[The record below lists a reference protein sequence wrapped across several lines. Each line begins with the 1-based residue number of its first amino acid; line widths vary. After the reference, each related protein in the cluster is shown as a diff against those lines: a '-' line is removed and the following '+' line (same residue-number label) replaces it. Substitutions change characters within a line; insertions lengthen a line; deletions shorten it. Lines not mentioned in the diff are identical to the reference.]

1 MINKDHDLARYYG
14 LESEALVASLRREF
28 GNRLAL
34 VSSFG
39 AESVVLLHMVA
50 CVDQVIP
57 VIFLDTGK
65 HFWQTGYYRSKI
77 IDLLGL
83 KDVRITKPHARD
95 VALLDPQGTLSGT
108 DPDACCDIR
117 KVRPLE
123 HALAGFDAVL
133 SGRKRYH
140 GEGRDRL
147 TGVSLDGKGRVK
159 GEPLAGY
166 DATAIADYLKQH
178 DLPPHPL
185 VEQGYF
191 SIGCADCTQRGG
203 SADDP
208 RAGRWAG
215 QDKTEC
221 GIHLSTDG
229 RLVRNLRNGV

>member
-1 MINKDHDLARYYG
+1 MTKHHDLARHHG
-14 LESEALVASLRREF
+14 LEGEALVASLRHEF
-28 GNRLAL
+28 GIRLAL

-39 AESVVLLHMVA
+39 AESVVLLHMAA
-50 CVDQVIP
+50 CVDQALP

-83 KDVRITKPHARD
+83 KDVRIIKPRDRD
-95 VALLDPQGTLSGT
+95 VALLDPEGTLSAT
-108 DPDACCDIR
+108 DPDACCDFR

-123 HALAGFDAVL
+123 HALEGFDAVL

-147 TGVSLDGKGRVK
+147 ATVSFDGKGRVK

-166 DATAIADYLKQH
+166 DASAIADYLRDH

-203 SADDP
+203 SAGNP

-221 GIHLSTDG
+221 GIHKSPDG
-229 RLVRNLRNGV
+229 RLVRNRQNGV

>member
-1 MINKDHDLARYYG
+1 MITDHGLARHDG
-14 LESEALVASLRREF
+14 LEGEALVASLHHEF

-39 AESVVLLHMVA
+39 AESVVLLHMA
-50 CVDQVIP
+50 ARVDQAMP

-83 KDVRITKPHARD
+83 KDVRVVTPRAADI
-95 VALLDPQGTLSGT
+95 ALQDLHGRLSAT
-108 DPDACCDIR
+108 DPDACCGIR
-117 KVRPLE
+117 KVSPLE
-123 HALAGFDAVL
+123 RALVGFDAVL

-140 GEGRDRL
+140 GGSRDSVA
-147 TGVSLDGKGRVK
+147 TVSVDRQGRVK

-166 DATAIADYLKQH
+166 DAAAIAAYMRDH

-185 VEQGYF
+185 VGQGYF
-191 SIGCADCTQRGG
+191 SIGCADCTQPGG

-215 QDKTEC
+215 HGKTEC
-221 GIHLSTDG
+221 GIHLGADG
-229 RLVRNLRNGV
+229 RLRRNQQNGV

>member
-1 MINKDHDLARYYG
+1 MIKHHDLARHHG
-14 LESEALVASLRREF
+14 LEGEALVASLHHEF
-28 GNRLAL
+28 SNRLAL

-39 AESVVLLHMVA
+39 AESVVLLHMAA
-50 CVDQVIP
+50 CVDQAMP

-65 HFWQTGYYRSKI
+65 HFWQTGCYRSKI

-83 KDVRITKPHARD
+83 KDVRIIRPHSRD
-95 VALLDPQGTLSGT
+95 LSRHDPQGRLSAS

-117 KVRPLE
+117 KVRPLAR
-123 HALAGFDAVL
+123 ALAGFDSVL

-140 GEGRDRL
+140 GDGRDGL
-147 TGVSLDGKGRVK
+147 ATVSLDADGRVK

-166 DATAIADYLKQH
+166 DATAIAAYMTDH

-191 SIGCADCTQRGG
+191 SIGCADCTQRSG
-203 SADDP
+203 SAADP

-215 QDKTEC
+215 HDKTEC
-221 GIHLSTDG
+221 GIHLSANG
-229 RLVRNLRNGV
+229 RLVRNTQNGV

>member
-1 MINKDHDLARYYG
+1 MTRDHDLTRYRG
-14 LESEALVASLRREF
+14 LEGEALVASLHSDF

-39 AESVVLLHMVA
+39 SESVVLLHMVA
-50 CVDQVIP
+50 CVDQAMP

-77 IDLLGL
+77 VDLLGL
-83 KDVRITKPHARD
+83 KDVRIIRPNADD
-95 VALLDPQGTLSGT
+95 VARLDPKGSLSGI

-123 HALAGFDAVL
+123 GALEGFDAVL

-140 GEGRDRL
+140 GASRGDL
-147 TGVSLDGKGRVK
+147 VSVSRDGKGRVK

-166 DATAIADYLKQH
+166 DARAIADYLKRH
-178 DLPPHPL
+178 DLPTHPL

-191 SIGCADCTQRGG
+191 SIGCADCTKAGG

-215 QDKTEC
+215 HGKTEC
-221 GIHLSTDG
+221 GIHLGTDG
-229 RLVRNLRNGV
+229 RLVRNQGNGV

>member
-1 MINKDHDLARYYG
+1 MTKDHELARYHG
-14 LESEALVASLRREF
+14 LEGEALVASLCHEF
-28 GNRLAL
+28 GKRLAL

-39 AESVVLLHMVA
+39 AESVVLLHMAA
-50 CVDQVIP
+50 CVDQAIP

-83 KDVRITKPHARD
+83 KDVRIIKPERHDIAR
-95 VALLDPQGTLSGT
+95 LDPQGTLSGT
-108 DPDACCDIR
+108 DPDACCNIR
-117 KVRPLE
+117 KVGPLE
-123 HALAGFDAVL
+123 RALEGFDALL

-140 GEGRDRL
+140 GGGRDRL
-147 TGVSLDGKGRVK
+147 AGVSYDDKGRIK

-166 DATAIADYLKQH
+166 DASAIAGYLRDH

-215 QDKTEC
+215 QGKTEC
-221 GIHLSTDG
+221 GIHLSADG
-229 RLVRNLRNGV
+229 KLTRNQQGGV

>member
-1 MINKDHDLARYYG
+1 MNNKHDLARHHG
-14 LESEALVASLRREF
+14 LEGEALVASLRDWF
-28 GNRLAL
+28 GDRLAL

-39 AESVVLLHMVA
+39 AEAVVLLHMVA
-50 CVDQVIP
+50 CVDQAIP

-65 HFWQTGYYRSKI
+65 HFWQTGYYRSKV

-83 KDVRITKPHARD
+83 KDVRLIKPQASDLRRH
-95 VALLDPQGTLSGT
+95 DPAGELSAN
-108 DPDACCDIR
+108 DPDACCNIR

-123 HALAGFDAVL
+123 RALANFDAVL

-140 GEGRDRL
+140 GDGRDQL
-147 TGVSLDGKGRVK
+147 AGVSLDAMGRVK

-166 DATAIADYLKQH
+166 DAQAITDYLTEH

-203 SADDP
+203 SADNP

-221 GIHLSTDG
+221 GIHLNNDG
-229 RLVRNLRNGV
+229 RLVRTQRDGV

>member
-1 MINKDHDLARYYG
+1 MTKTRDLARHHG
-14 LESEALVASLRREF
+14 LEGDALVASLHHEF
-28 GNRLAL
+28 GDRLAL

-39 AESVVLLHMVA
+39 AESVVLLHMAA
-50 CVDQVIP
+50 CVDQSIP

-83 KDVRITKPHARD
+83 KDVRIIRPQASD
-95 VALLDPQGTLSGT
+95 VAVLDPQGTLSAT

-123 HALAGFDAVL
+123 RALQGFDAVL

-140 GEGRDRL
+140 GEGRERL
-147 TGVSLDGKGRVK
+147 ATVSLDGKGRVK

-166 DATAIADYLKQH
+166 DATAIAKYMKDH

-185 VEQGYF
+185 MEQGYF
-191 SIGCADCTQRGG
+191 SIGCADCTKAGG
-203 SADDP
+203 SASDP
-208 RAGRWAG
+208 RTGRWAG

-221 GIHLSTDG
+221 GIHLNTDG
-229 RLVRNLRNGV
+229 RLVRNQRNGV

>member
-1 MINKDHDLARYYG
+1 MNKDHDLARHHG
-14 LESEALVASLRREF
+14 LDGEALVASLRHEF

-50 CVDQVIP
+50 CVDQALP

-83 KDVRITKPHARD
+83 KDVRIIKPHARE
-95 VALLDPQGTLSGT
+95 VALDDPKGALSRT
-108 DPDACCDIR
+108 DPDACCALR

-123 HALAGFDAVL
+123 RALEGFDAVL

-140 GEGRDRL
+140 GAGRDRL
-147 TGVSLDGKGRVK
+147 AGVSIDGRGRVK
-159 GEPLAGY
+159 GEPLAGC
-166 DATAIADYLKQH
+166 DAAAIAGYLASH

-203 SADDP
+203 TPDDP
-208 RAGRWAG
+208 RAGRWTG

-221 GIHLSTDG
+221 GIHLNAEG
-229 RLVRNLRNGV
+229 RLVRNQQDGV

>member
-1 MINKDHDLARYYG
+1 MNKDHDLACHHG
-14 LESEALVASLRREF
+14 LEGEALVASLRQAF
-28 GNRLAL
+28 GDKLAL

-39 AESVVLLHMVA
+39 AESVVLLHMAA
-50 CVDQVIP
+50 CVDQALP

-83 KDVRITKPHARD
+83 KDVRIITPEDRD

-108 DPDACCDIR
+108 DPDACCGIR

-140 GEGRDRL
+140 GVGRDRL
-147 TGVSLDGKGRVK
+147 ASISLDGKGRVK

-166 DATAIADYLKQH
+166 DAKAIADYLTDH

-221 GIHLSTDG
+221 GIHQSPSCLN
-229 RLVRNLRNGV
+229 RNV

>member
-1 MINKDHDLARYYG
+1 MIKTRDLARYHG
-14 LESEALVASLRREF
+14 LEGEALVASLRREF
-28 GNRLAL
+28 GDRLAL

-39 AESVVLLHMVA
+39 SESVVLLHMAA
-50 CVDQVIP
+50 CVDQAIP

-83 KDVRITKPHARD
+83 KDVRIIKPDAGD
-95 VALLDPQGTLSGT
+95 VAHLDPRGKLSGV
-108 DPDACCDIR
+108 DPDACCGVR

-123 HALAGFDAVL
+123 RALDGFAAVL

-147 TGVSLDGKGRVK
+147 ASVSLDGEGRVK

-166 DATAIADYLKQH
+166 DASAIARYMGDH

-203 SADDP
+203 SADNP

-221 GIHLSTDG
+221 GIHLNANG
-229 RLVRNLRNGV
+229 KLVRNQRNGV

>member
-1 MINKDHDLARYYG
+1 MNKDHHLARYYG
-14 LESEALVASLRREF
+14 LEAEALVTSLHDDF
-28 GNRLAL
+28 GDKLAL

-39 AESVVLLHMVA
+39 AESVVLVHMAA
-50 CVDQVIP
+50 CVDQAIP

-83 KDVRITKPHARD
+83 KDVRIIKPHSGD
-95 VALLDPQGTLSGT
+95 VTRLDPQGSLSGT

-123 HALAGFDAVL
+123 RALAGFEAVL

-140 GEGRDRL
+140 GEGRGQL
-147 TGVSLDGKGRVK
+147 ASVSLDSWGRVK

-166 DATAIADYLKQH
+166 DAVAIADYLKEH

-203 SADDP
+203 SADNP

-229 RLVRNLRNGV
+229 QLVRTQRDGAQ

>member
-1 MINKDHDLARYYG
+1 MTKDHDLARHHG
-14 LESEALVASLRREF
+14 LEGEALVASLRHEYCD
-28 GNRLAL
+28 RLAL

-50 CVDQVIP
+50 CVDQAIP

-83 KDVRITKPHARD
+83 KDVRIIRPLAGD
-95 VALLDPQGTLSGT
+95 IALLDPQGTLSGT
-108 DPDACCDIR
+108 DPDACCDVR

-123 HALAGFDAVL
+123 LALAGFDAVL

-140 GEGRDRL
+140 GESRDRL
-147 TGVSLDGKGRVK
+147 ASVSLDGKGRVK

-166 DATAIADYLKQH
+166 DAATIAGYLKEH

-221 GIHLSTDG
+221 GIHQSPSCLNRS
-229 RLVRNLRNGV
+229 V

>member
-1 MINKDHDLARYYG
+1 MTNMHDLARYHG
-14 LESEALVASLRREF
+14 LEGEALVTSLRQEF

-39 AESVVLLHMVA
+39 AESVVLLHMAA
-50 CVDQVIP
+50 CVDQAIP

-77 IDLLGL
+77 VDLLGL
-83 KDVRITKPHARD
+83 TDVRIVKPQENDIEQRD
-95 VALLDPQGTLSGT
+95 PDGVLSAT
-108 DPDACCDIR
+108 DPDACCGIR

-123 HALAGFDAVL
+123 RALHGFDAVL

-140 GEGRDRL
+140 GAGRDRL
-147 TGVSLDGKGRVK
+147 ADVSIDANGRIK
-159 GEPLAGY
+159 GEPLAGF
-166 DATAIADYLKQH
+166 DAQAVADYLETH
-178 DLPPHPL
+178 DLPAHPL

-191 SIGCADCTQRGG
+191 SIGCADCTRRGG

-221 GIHLSTDG
+221 GIHLSADG
-229 RLVRNLRNGV
+229 QLVRNQQDGV

>member
-1 MINKDHDLARYYG
+1 MIKTRDLARYRG
-14 LESEALVASLRREF
+14 LEGEALVASLHHEV
-28 GNRLAL
+28 GTRLAL

-39 AESVVLLHMVA
+39 AESVVLLHMAA
-50 CVDQVIP
+50 CVDQAIP

-65 HFWQTGYYRSKI
+65 HFWQTGYYRSRI

-83 KDVRITKPHARD
+83 KDVRIIKPHHGD
-95 VALLDPQGTLSGT
+95 VALLDPHGTLSGT

-123 HALAGFDAVL
+123 RALAGFDAVL

-140 GEGRDRL
+140 GEDREQLAGVSRDR
-147 TGVSLDGKGRVK
+147 KGRVK
-159 GEPLAGY
+159 AEPLAGY
-166 DATAIADYLKQH
+166 DAQAIAGYLKRH

-185 VEQGYF
+185 FEQGYL

-203 SADDP
+203 SADNP

-215 QDKTEC
+215 SGKTEC

-229 RLVRNLRNGV
+229 LFVRNHQDGV

>member
-1 MINKDHDLARYYG
+1 MTKDLDLARFDG
-14 LESEALVASLRREF
+14 LAGEALVASLHKVF
-28 GNRLAL
+28 GGRLAL

-39 AESVVLLHMVA
+39 AESVVLLHIAA
-50 CVDQVIP
+50 CVDQAMP

-65 HFWQTGYYRSKI
+65 HFWQTGYYGSKI

-83 KDVRITKPHARD
+83 KDVRIIRPNPEYLAWH
-95 VALLDPQGTLSGT
+95 DPLGSLSASN
-108 DPDACCDIR
+108 PDACCDVR

-123 HALAGFDAVL
+123 RALAGFDAVL

-140 GEGRDRL
+140 GDGREGHA
-147 TGVSLDGKGRVK
+147 TVSLDGHGRMK

-166 DATAIADYLKQH
+166 DAHAISAYMKNH
-178 DLPPHPL
+178 DLPAHPL
-185 VEQGYF
+185 VEHGYL

-221 GIHLSTDG
+221 GIHLSADG
-229 RLVRNLRNGV
+229 QLRRNQQNGV

>member
-1 MINKDHDLARYYG
+1 MTKDKELARHHG
-14 LESEALVASLRREF
+14 LEGETLVASLRHEF
-28 GNRLAL
+28 GGRLAL

-50 CVDQVIP
+50 CVDQALP

-83 KDVRITKPHARD
+83 KDVRIIKPHAGD
-95 VALLDPQGTLSGT
+95 VARLDPQGTLSGT
-108 DPDACCDIR
+108 DPDACCSIR

-123 HALAGFDAVL
+123 RALEGFDAVL

-140 GEGRDRL
+140 GSGRDRL
-147 TGVSLDGKGRVK
+147 AAVSYDGKGRVK

-166 DATAIADYLKQH
+166 DASAIAGYMRNH

-191 SIGCADCTQRGG
+191 SIGCADCTRRGG
-203 SADDP
+203 SAGDP

-221 GIHLSTDG
+221 GIHLNTDG
-229 RLVRNLRNGV
+229 RLVRNQQDGI

>member
-1 MINKDHDLARYYG
+1 MTKTPDLARHHG
-14 LESEALVASLRREF
+14 LEGEALVASLHHEF

-39 AESVVLLHMVA
+39 SESVVLLHMAA
-50 CVDQVIP
+50 CVDQAIP
-57 VIFLDTGK
+57 VIFLDTGR

-83 KDVRITKPHARD
+83 KDVRIIKPDTGD
-95 VALLDPQGTLSGT
+95 VAYLDPQGTLSGT
-108 DPDACCDIR
+108 DPDACCTIR

-123 HALAGFDAVL
+123 RALAGFDAVL

-140 GEGRDRL
+140 GDGRDGL
-147 TGVSLDGKGRVK
+147 AAVSLDGTGRVK

-166 DATAIADYLKQH
+166 DAKAIADYLRDH
-178 DLPPHPL
+178 ELPPHPL

-191 SIGCADCTQRGG
+191 SIGCADCTKPGG

-221 GIHLSTDG
+221 GIHVSADG
-229 RLVRNLRNGV
+229 RLVRNQQDGV

>member
-1 MINKDHDLARYYG
+1 MTIKHDLALYQG
-14 LESEALVASLRREF
+14 LEGEALVASLRQDF

-50 CVDQVIP
+50 CVDQAVP

-65 HFWQTGYYRSKI
+65 HFWQTGYYRAKI

-83 KDVRITKPHARD
+83 KDVRVIKPEPGD
-95 VALLDPQGTLSGT
+95 VALNDPLDNLSAVN
-108 DPDACCDIR
+108 PDACCDIR
-117 KVRPLE
+117 KVRPLQR
-123 HALAGFDAVL
+123 ALDGFDAVL

-140 GEGRDRL
+140 REGRNRL
-147 TGVSLDGKGRVK
+147 AGVSIDANGRFK

-166 DATAIADYLKQH
+166 DAHAIAGYLKRH

-203 SADDP
+203 SAENP

-215 QDKTEC
+215 HDKTEC
-221 GIHLSTDG
+221 GIHTSADG
-229 RLVRNLRNGV
+229 RLVRIHRDGV

>member
-1 MINKDHDLARYYG
+1 MSKDHDLARYHG
-14 LESEALVASLRREF
+14 LEGEALVASLRHEF
-28 GNRLAL
+28 DDRLAL

-39 AESVVLLHMVA
+39 AESVVLLHMTA
-50 CVDQVIP
+50 CVDQAIP

-83 KDVRITKPHARD
+83 KDVRIIKPHAGD
-95 VALLDPQGTLSGT
+95 VARLDPQGTLSGT
-108 DPDACCDIR
+108 DPDACCNIR

-123 HALAGFDAVL
+123 RALEGFDAVL

-140 GEGRDRL
+140 GDGRDRL
-147 TGVSLDGKGRVK
+147 DAVSLDAMGRVK

-166 DATAIADYLKQH
+166 DASAIAGYMRDH
-178 DLPPHPL
+178 DLAPHPL

-191 SIGCADCTQRGG
+191 SIGCADCTRRGG

-221 GIHLSTDG
+221 GIHMNTDR
-229 RLVRNLRNGV
+229 RLVRNQQDGV

>member
-1 MINKDHDLARYYG
+1 MTNDHDLTRHHG
-14 LESEALVASLRREF
+14 LEGGALVASLHWEF
-28 GNRLAL
+28 GGRLAL

-50 CVDQVIP
+50 CIDRAIP

-77 IDLLGL
+77 VDLLGL
-83 KDVRITKPHARD
+83 KDVRVIRPHAVD
-95 VALLDPQGTLSGT
+95 IALLDPHGTLSGT

-123 HALAGFDAVL
+123 RALEGFDAVL
-133 SGRKRYH
+133 SGRKSYH
-140 GEGRDRL
+140 GQGRDQL
-147 TGVSLDGKGRVK
+147 ASVSLDRNGRVK

-166 DATAIADYLKQH
+166 DARAIARYLKRH
-178 DLPPHPL
+178 DLPTHPL
-185 VEQGYF
+185 VKQGYF
-191 SIGCADCTQRGG
+191 SIGCADCTKAGG

-229 RLVRNLRNGV
+229 RLVRTQ

>member
-1 MINKDHDLARYYG
+1 MNSNPDLARHHG
-14 LESEALVASLRREF
+14 LEGEALVASLHNRF
-28 GNRLAL
+28 AHRLAL

-50 CVDQVIP
+50 CVDQAIA

-83 KDVRITKPHARD
+83 KDVRIIRPHTGD
-95 VALLDPQGTLSGT
+95 VTLLDPHGTLSGS
-108 DPDACCDIR
+108 DPDACCDLR

-123 HALAGFDAVL
+123 RALAGFDAVL

-140 GEGRDRL
+140 GEGRDQL
-147 TGVSLDGKGRVK
+147 AGVSLDDKGRVK

-166 DATAIADYLKQH
+166 DAAAIAGYLKRH
-178 DLPPHPL
+178 GLPPHPL
-185 VEQGYF
+185 IEQGYF

-203 SADDP
+203 TADNP

-221 GIHLSTDG
+221 GIHPSADG
-229 RLVRNLRNGV
+229 RLVRNQQSGV

>member
-1 MINKDHDLARYYG
+1 MNKTDNLARFSG
-14 LESEALVASLRREF
+14 LEGKALVRSLHNEF
-28 GNRLAL
+28 ADRLAL

-39 AESVVLLHMVA
+39 AESVVLLHMTA
-50 CVDQVIP
+50 CVDQAIP

-77 IDLLGL
+77 VDLLGL
-83 KDVRITKPHARD
+83 KDVRIIKPRTCD
-95 VALLDPQGTLSGT
+95 VARHDPNGTLSGT
-108 DPDACCDIR
+108 DPDVCCDIR

-123 HALAGFDAVL
+123 HALEGFQAVL

-140 GEGRDRL
+140 GAGRDRL
-147 TGVSLDGKGRVK
+147 ANVSPDGRGRVK

-166 DATAIADYLKQH
+166 DADAIATYLDQH
-178 DLPPHPL
+178 DLPRHPL

-203 SADDP
+203 SADNP

-215 QDKTEC
+215 QDKSEC
-221 GIHLSTDG
+221 GIHFSADG
-229 RLVRNLRNGV
+229 RLVRTRANGV

>member
-1 MINKDHDLARYYG
+1 MTKDHELARHHG
-14 LESEALVASLRREF
+14 LEGQALVASLRHQF
-28 GNRLAL
+28 GDRLAL

-50 CVDQVIP
+50 CVDQAIP

-65 HFWQTGYYRSKI
+65 HFWQIGYYRSKI

-83 KDVRITKPHARD
+83 KDVRIVKPRADD
-95 VALLDPQGTLSGT
+95 VALHDPLGSLSGT

-123 HALAGFDAVL
+123 RALEGFDAVL

-140 GEGRDRL
+140 GGSRDSL
-147 TGVSLDGKGRVK
+147 ANVSLDRNGRMK

-166 DATAIADYLKQH
+166 DAATIAGYLTDH

-185 VEQGYF
+185 VAQGYF
-191 SIGCADCTQRGG
+191 SISCADCTKAGG

-215 QDKTEC
+215 HDKTEC
-221 GIHLSTDG
+221 GIHLSADG
-229 RLVRNLRNGV
+229 QLVRSQQNGV

>member
-1 MINKDHDLARYYG
+1 MNKDHDLVRHHG
-14 LESEALVASLRREF
+14 LEAEALVASLRDDF
-28 GNRLAL
+28 GAKLAL

-39 AESVVLLHMVA
+39 AESVVLLHMA
-50 CVDQVIP
+50 AYVDQAIP

-83 KDVRITKPHARD
+83 KDVRSIKPHSGD
-95 VALLDPQGTLSGT
+95 VALLDPQGALSGT
-108 DPDACCDIR
+108 NPDVCCDIR

-123 HALAGFDAVL
+123 RALAGFEAVL

-140 GEGRDRL
+140 GKGRDQL
-147 TGVSLDGKGRVK
+147 ASVSLDSRGRVK

-166 DATAIADYLKQH
+166 DAAAIANYLKEH

-191 SIGCADCTQRGG
+191 SIGCADCTRRGG
-203 SADDP
+203 SADNP

-229 RLVRNLRNGV
+229 RLVRIHRDGVQ

>member
-1 MINKDHDLARYYG
+1 MTKDHELARHHG
-14 LESEALVASLRREF
+14 LEGQALVASLRHQF
-28 GNRLAL
+28 GDRLAL

-50 CVDQVIP
+50 CVDQAIP

-83 KDVRITKPHARD
+83 KDVRIIKPYD
-95 VALLDPQGTLSGT
+95 GDIALLDPQGSLSAT
-108 DPDACCDIR
+108 NPDACCDIR

-123 HALAGFDAVL
+123 HALEGFDAVL

-140 GEGRDRL
+140 GVGRDRL
-147 TGVSLDGKGRVK
+147 AGVSYDGKGRVK

-166 DATAIADYLKQH
+166 DAKAIADYLRDH

-203 SADDP
+203 SADNP

-215 QDKTEC
+215 QGKTEC
-221 GIHLSTDG
+221 GIHLSADG
-229 RLVRNLRNGV
+229 RLVRNQRNGV

>member
-1 MINKDHDLARYYG
+1 MTNDHDLARHHG
-14 LESEALVASLRREF
+14 LEGDVLVTSLHREF
-28 GNRLAL
+28 GDRLAL

-39 AESVVLLHMVA
+39 ADSVVLLHMVA
-50 CVDQVIP
+50 CVDQAIP

-83 KDVRITKPHARD
+83 KDVRIIRPHTGD
-95 VALLDPQGTLSGT
+95 VALLDPHGTLSGT

-123 HALAGFDAVL
+123 HALEGFDAVL

-140 GEGRDRL
+140 GEGRDSL
-147 TGVSLDGKGRVK
+147 VSVSRDGRGRVK

-166 DATAIADYLKQH
+166 DAQAIAGYLKQH
-178 DLPPHPL
+178 DLPTHPL

-191 SIGCADCTQRGG
+191 SIGCADCTKAGG

-215 QDKTEC
+215 RDKTEC
-221 GIHLSTDG
+221 GIHLGADG
-229 RLVRNLRNGV
+229 QLVRTQQNGV